1 MGIVAIRISTDG
13 REAVVGAYYRRRDAD
28 HPHMRILI
36 VEDEP
41 LLGDALQVGLR
52 ERGFAAEWLRD
63 GRAADEALRTEEF
76 AAVILD
82 IGLPRMDGLQL
93 LQNLRARKD
102 RTPVLLLT
110 ARDAVEDR
118 VRGLDTGADDYVIK
132 PVSLAE
138 LAARL
143 RALTRRSA
151 GQAAPLL
158 TVGAVTLDPV
168 ARQVTFHG
176 KPVELSLRE
185 FAVLRELMANAGRV
199 LTREQ
204 LEARLYEWDQALESN
219 AIEVHIHHLRRKLA
233 PELIRTVRG
242 VGYLLPPQSPA
253 PHA

>member
-1 MGIVAIRISTDG
+1 
-13 REAVVGAYYRRRDAD
+13 
-28 HPHMRILI
+28 MRILI

-52 ERGFAAEWLRD
+52 ERGFAAEWLHD
-63 GRAADEALRTEEF
+63 GRSADEALRTEEF
-76 AAVILD
+76 AAVVLD

-93 LQNLRARKD
+93 LRRLRARND

-118 VRGLDTGADDYVIK
+118 VRGLDTGADDYVVK

-143 RALTRRSA
+143 RALARRSV
-151 GQAAPLL
+151 GQASPQLSIGSL
-158 TVGAVTLDPV
+158 TLDP
-168 ARQVTFHG
+168 AEHQVTFKG
-176 KPVELSLRE
+176 KLVELPIRE

-204 LEARLYEWDQALESN
+204 LEARLYEWDRALESN
-219 AIEVHIHHLRRKLA
+219 AIEVHVHHLRRKLS
-233 PELIRTVRG
+233 PDIIRTVRG
-242 VGYLLPPQSPA
+242 VGYLMPRASYDEPYG
-253 PHA
+253 